1 MKKIIII
8 ALAICVSSVMAWA
21 GENER
26 GKMRDVVDRVELL
39 RTMRLSEEIGL
50 NEERA
55 MKFHSIMK
63 KHREARKKIMKGIR
77 ELSRD
82 MEQALEGKKD
92 EGKIKDILDKVEKLL
107 EERCRADEG
116 FRKEL
121 KEFLSLEEQA
131 RLVVAMP
138 RIEHEIREM
147 AISHREG
154 HHPPPPLPPPEGP
167 PNP

>member
-1 MKKIIII
+1 M
-8 ALAICVSSVMAWA
+8 ICVSGAMAWA

-26 GKMRDVVDRVELL
+26 PKMRDVVDRVELL
-39 RTMRLSEEIGL
+39 RAMRLSEELGL
-50 NEERA
+50 NEERSV
-55 MKFHSIMK
+55 KFHSILK
-63 KHREARKKIMKGIR
+63 KHRESRRKIMKGMHELAR
-77 ELSRD
+77 E
-82 MEQALEGKKD
+82 MEQTLEEKKD

-107 EERCRADEG
+107 EERCRAEEG

-121 KEFLSLEEQA
+121 KGFLSLKEQA

-154 HHPPPPLPPPEGP
+154 HFPPPPPPPPEGP
-167 PNP
+167 PSP